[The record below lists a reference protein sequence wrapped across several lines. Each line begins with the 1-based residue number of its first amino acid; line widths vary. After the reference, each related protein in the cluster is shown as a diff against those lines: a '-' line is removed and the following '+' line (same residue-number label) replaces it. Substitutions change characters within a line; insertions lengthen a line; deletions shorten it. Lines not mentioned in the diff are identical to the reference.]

1 MHYTCVTLCII
12 YYYGT
17 TSIIKV
23 DKIMCGTLL
32 ENKLEI
38 LKLLNTV
45 LKFGDTAQRK
55 HQIKIN

>member
-1 MHYTCVTLCII
+1 
-12 YYYGT
+12 
-17 TSIIKV
+17 
-23 DKIMCGTLL
+23 MCGTLL